1 MDELILYDGA
11 YSGVQV
17 DAAIARALAG
27 GAIDQEIASLRAAV
41 GSPLVANTVSEMT
54 NTNRIYVYTGSEAG
68 YNSGHWYYWNG
79 SAWTDGGAYNSAA
92 ADDAMSDSSTNAV
105 QNKVIKAYVDGAVS
119 EATSKTTGELFLLS
133 DEVPDTVQTYV
144 FVDGA
149 VSQVLHTRSGATIR
163 TDDFAYTPN
172 SITETRTLYTG
183 AVLTIVTDLETL
195 ETTVNYTAA

>member
-1 MDELILYDGA
+1 MDVTTFYDGA
-11 YSGVQV
+11 YTGVQV

-68 YNSGHWYYWNG
+68 YTSGHWYYWNG

-105 QNKVIKAYVDGAVS
+105 QNKVIKAYVDAAEAV
-119 EATSKTTGELFLLS
+119 TTDKLFLLA
-133 DEVPDTVQTYV
+133 DEVPDTVQTYT
-144 FVDGA
+144 FVDGS
-149 VSQVLHTRSGATIR
+149 VSQVLHKRNNEAIR
-163 TDDFAYTPN
+163 TDVFVYTATT
-172 SITETRTLYTG
+172 ITETRTLNTG
-183 AVLTIVTDLETL
+183 AVLTIVTDLDTL
-195 ETTVNYTAA
+195 ETTVSYTAA